1 MSLREWN
8 FSIELLCLTMYFPV
22 LYFSIQT
29 KTSHRMNLLAAP
41 KEEGEDEEEEK
52 EEEEEGRRGR
62 GGREEEDML

>member
-29 KTSHRMNLLAAP
+29 KTSQLAAP
-41 KEEGEDEEEEK
+41 EEEG
-52 EEEEEGRRGR
+52 EEEEEEEV
-62 GGREEEDML
+62 EEEDML

>member
-29 KTSHRMNLLAAP
+29 KTSHYMNLLAAP
-41 KEEGEDEEEEK
+41 EEEGEEEEV
-52 EEEEEGRRGR
+52 
-62 GGREEEDML
+62 EEEDML